1 MSIISLLLGLPH
13 RINTTPA
20 NRISNISAIRWDEL
34 INQFGGYDNE
44 TVSGP
49 NWGQGLWSLMIQY
62 PDAVG
67 PIAYVIMFSMPFVM
81 MWITHADMV
90 PAAIVGVFFGLYVAF
105 FVGDAYFWVG
115 IVLIALAITTV
126 LWSLAQRRG

>member
-1 MSIISLLLGLPH
+1 MSIFGFLIGLPN
-13 RINTTPA
+13 RIPAGPGNT
-20 NRISNISAIRWDEL
+20 ISNISAIRWDEL

-49 NWGQGLWSLMIQY
+49 NWGQGLWSLMMQY
-62 PDAVG
+62 PDYVG
-67 PIAYVIMFSMPFVM
+67 PIAYVILFAMPFVM

-126 LWSLAQRRG
+126 GWSLYQRRG